1 MDKLEDLLI
10 LLQDQDIT
18 EEKLDILIAAM
29 RYRNEV
35 EWQNHLTQIFNKIEF
50 VDDIETDDLW
60 DTFLDSL
67 IVFWYDKL
75 MRFKHVIE
83 FVKRLKSVK
92 TSDYKLYEL
101 GKQYINEIYPGLPPA
116 QYEGLIAYLAR
127 YLKI

>member
-1 MDKLEDLLI
+1 MNKLEDLLI

-60 DTFLDSL
+60 DIFLDSL

-75 MRFKHVIE
+75 MRFKHLIE

-92 TSDYKLYEL
+92 TSNYKLYEL

-116 QYEGLIAYLAR
+116 QYESLIVYLAR